1 MRRLFLALTIGAL
14 AASLPLLAQS
24 HDQHAAAP
32 AKAMTNAAKIKLAL
46 SAGPADITKN
56 AAVADVGADGK
67 MVELRK
73 GTNGWVCMAQPEAMC
88 LDKQW
93 QNWAD
98 AWMSKKDPKITGVG
112 IGYMLRGDH
121 GASNTDPFATAKTAT
136 NQWVVGPPHI
146 MVLTP
151 DSRQLDALP
160 TDWHSGGPWVMWK
173 GTKYA
178 HIMVPTTPMPAA
190 K

>member
-1 MRRLFLALTIGAL
+1 MKNTLPAIAVGAL
-14 AASLPLLAQS
+14 GAGLPLLAQS
-24 HDQHAAAP
+24 HDEHAAAL
-32 AKAMTNAAKIKLAL
+32 AKKMTNAEKIRIAT

-56 AAVADVGADGK
+56 AAVMDAGADGK

-73 GTNGWVCMAQPEAMC
+73 GTNGWMCMAQPEAMC

-112 IGYMLRGDH
+112 IGYMLRGDQ
-121 GASNTDPFATAKTAT
+121 GASNTDPFATEKTAT
-136 NQWVVGPPHI
+136 NQWVVSP
-146 MVLTP
+146 
-151 DSRQLDALP
+151 
-160 TDWHSGGPWVMWK
+160 
-173 GTKYA
+173 A
-178 HIMVPTTPMPAA
+178 HIMVPTTPMAAA